1 MKHTLINRGA
11 DLLIFSLGVALL
23 IGITAY
29 LMDAYEELIALSV
42 L

>member
-1 MKHTLINRGA
+1 MKHTFINRGA

-23 IGITAY
+23 FGITAY
-29 LMDAYEELIALSV
+29 LMDAYEELISISV